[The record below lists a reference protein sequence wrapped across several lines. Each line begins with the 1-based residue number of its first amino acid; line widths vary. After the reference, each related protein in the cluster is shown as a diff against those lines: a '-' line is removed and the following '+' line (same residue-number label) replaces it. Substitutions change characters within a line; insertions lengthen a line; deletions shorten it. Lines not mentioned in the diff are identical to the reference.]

1 MILVAVGLS
10 HAVAA
15 KEVCKVLPE
24 PAKMMLGL
32 EIEQFGGY
40 EDPKLGIGL
49 VYASE
54 NERLSLFRY
63 DAGLETIDDDSFA
76 KYFRS
81 AVSEVYEVAK
91 TVGRQ
96 LLDPIEILDLEFL
109 DFRVRNLLM
118 LDPREGYPV
127 IEILGM
133 GHDGLCMT
141 KIRYT
146 NSQETNDLAEVLRYF
161 QLLHALERYLR
172 GTDKP

>member
-10 HAVAA
+10 HAAAA
-15 KEVCKVLPE
+15 KEVCNVLPE
-24 PAKMMLGL
+24 PAKKMLGL

-40 EDPKLGIGL
+40 EDPNDGIGL

-63 DAGLETIDDDSFA
+63 DAGLATIDDDSFA

-91 TVGRQ
+91 IEGQQ
-96 LLDPIEILDLEFL
+96 LLDPIELPDVEFL
-109 DFRVRNLLM
+109 DFRVWNLLM
-118 LDPREGYPV
+118 LDTREGYPI
-127 IEILGM
+127 IELLGM

-146 NSQETNDLAEVLRYF
+146 NSQGTDHIAELLRYAH
-161 QLLHALERYLR
+161 LLDALERYLR